1 MGLSGT
7 GAHRRRAGVGA
18 RRDGPAEAALPEVTR
33 PMTRH
38 GIERLPVADE
48 KYRLIDIVSRRS
60 LLQVFPHS
68 AEEI

>member
-1 MGLSGT
+1 
-7 GAHRRRAGVGA
+7 
-18 RRDGPAEAALPEVTR
+18 
-33 PMTRH
+33 MTRH